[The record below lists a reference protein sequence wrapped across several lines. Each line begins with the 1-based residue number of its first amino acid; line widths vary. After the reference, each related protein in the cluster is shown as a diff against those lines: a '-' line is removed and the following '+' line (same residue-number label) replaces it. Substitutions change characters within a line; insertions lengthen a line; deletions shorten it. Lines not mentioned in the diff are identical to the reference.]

1 MNPRKITYADKYVLL
16 IESSGNMRATIVQ
29 MLRQLGVVNIKPVTV
44 NAQVLELIQ
53 EERFDIVLLGH
64 NASDKVTGIQLLE
77 EARYRNYMR
86 PSTGWIFMTSDASQQ
101 VILHAIDSN
110 PDYLLTKPFTVEE
123 LKHRIDA
130 LIVRKQLLKEV
141 DEAVERGDLEN
152 AVKACDQISVTDPS
166 YDFVQRYKGRLLLQ
180 LKRPSE
186 ALSLLQERYWQNADK
201 DTGLL
206 IAQALLA
213 LKQPEAAIQQLQEL
227 TEQHPLL
234 VPALDLL
241 AQAYE
246 MHGDLQQAREVL
258 REATRKS
265 PLGIPRQMELGR
277 IATQTRELSV
287 AEGAFKRSIVLG
299 RSSCYKSPEPY
310 LRLAN
315 IRRLEMQDADADKQV
330 ELHNDL
336 DAILN
341 HAQFSFPKD
350 ESLKVKS
357 LLIRSQ
363 TYRDLGK
370 QVKADGLQREAEKV
384 NAQLTAPLDLS
395 REAILL
401 SGDVVPVLEETSE
414 QADQTTNR
422 VPYDEALSDK
432 MNRMAIRHYMA
443 GKTVLAVRCLNMAIE
458 YNPSNSAAILNLAQL
473 YLELARDQQDRREER
488 LLMVKRFLK
497 LSLKLSLSEIAKI
510 RQQELVDHLRKSID
524 SLPKASL
531 GVLLR

>member
-1 MNPRKITYADKYVLL
+1 
-16 IESSGNMRATIVQ
+16 MRATIVQ
-29 MLRQLGVVNIKPVTV
+29 MLRQLGVINIKPVTV
-44 NAQVLELIQ
+44 NARVLEIIQ

-130 LIVRKQLLKEV
+130 LIVRKQLMHEV
-141 DEAVERGDLEN
+141 DEAVERGDLEA
-152 AVKACDQISVTDPS
+152 AVKACDKVSVTDPS
-166 YDFVQRYKGRLLLQ
+166 YDFVQRYKGKLLLQ
-180 LKRPSE
+180 LKRAGE
-186 ALSLLQERYWQNADK
+186 ALNLLQERFWQNADK

-206 IAQALLA
+206 IAEALLA
-213 LKQPEAAIQQLQEL
+213 QKQPEAAIQQLQEL
-227 TEQHPLL
+227 TENYPLL

-241 AQAYE
+241 AHAFE
-246 MHGDLQQAREVL
+246 MNGDLQQARDVL
-258 REATRKS
+258 HEATRKS

-277 IATQTRELSV
+277 VATQTRTLSL

-299 RSSCYKSPEPY
+299 RSSCYRSPEPY

-315 IRRLEMQDADADKQV
+315 VRRLEMQDADQDRQI

-336 DAILN
+336 DALLN

-370 QVKADGLQREAEKV
+370 QVKADGLQREAEKL
-384 NAQLTAPLDLS
+384 NTRLPEPIDLA
-395 REAILL
+395 REALIL
-401 SGDVVPVLEETSE
+401 SGDGVPVLEAVPEHTE
-414 QADQTTNR
+414 VKTR
-422 VPYDEALSDK
+422 LPYDEALSDK

-443 GKTVLAVRCLNMAIE
+443 GKYAQAMRCLNMALE
-458 YNPSNSAAILNLAQL
+458 YNPSNGSALLNLAQL
-473 YLELARDQQDRREER
+473 YLEVARDQPDRREER
-488 LLMVKRFLK
+488 LTMVKRFLK
-497 LSLKLSLSEIAKI
+497 LSLKIQLSEIALI
-510 RQQELVDHLRKSID
+510 RQHELVEQLRKPLN
-524 SLPKASL
+524 SLSKGSL

>member
-1 MNPRKITYADKYVLL
+1 
-16 IESSGNMRATIVQ
+16 MRATIVQ

-44 NAQVLELIQ
+44 NARVLELIQ

-64 NASDKVTGIQLLE
+64 NATDKVTGIQLLE
-77 EARYRNYMR
+77 EARFRNYMR

-141 DEAVERGDLEN
+141 DEAVESGDLET
-152 AVKACDQISVTDPS
+152 AIKACDHISANDPS

-180 LKRPSE
+180 TKRADE
-186 ALSLLQERYWQNADK
+186 ALTLLQERYWQNADK

-206 IAQALLA
+206 LAQALLA

-227 TEQHPLL
+227 IEHYPLL
-234 VPALDLL
+234 VPGLDLL

-246 MHGDLQQAREVL
+246 MHGDLQLARDTL
-258 REATRKS
+258 HEATRKS

-277 IATQTRELSV
+277 IATQTRTLKV

-299 RSSCYKSPEPY
+299 RSSCYQSAEPY

-315 IRRLEMQDADADKQV
+315 VRRLEMLDADKDKQI

-336 DAILN
+336 DALLN
-341 HAQFSFPKD
+341 HAQFCFPKD
-350 ESLKVKS
+350 EALKVKV
-357 LLIRSQ
+357 LLLRSQ

-370 QVKADGLQREAEKV
+370 TVKADGLQREAEKV
-384 NAQLTAPLDLS
+384 NSQLSELIDLG
-395 REAILL
+395 RELLIL
-401 SGDVVPVLEETSE
+401 SGDSVPVLEEVSE
-414 QADQTTNR
+414 STDEKST

-443 GKTVLAVRCLNMAIE
+443 GKYVEAMRCLNMAVE
-458 YNPSNSAAILNLAQL
+458 YNPANGAAILNLAQL
-473 YLELARDQQDRREER
+473 YFEVARDYEDKREKR
-488 LLMVKRFLK
+488 LTMVKRFLK
-497 LSLKLSLSEIAKI
+497 LSLKIELSEIAKI
-510 RQQELVDHLRKSID
+510 RQGELVEYLRKPID
-524 SLPKASL
+524 SVPKGSL

>member
-1 MNPRKITYADKYVLL
+1 
-16 IESSGNMRATIVQ
+16 MRATIVQ

-44 NAQVLELIQ
+44 NSQVLALIQ

-77 EARYRNYMR
+77 EARFRNYMR

-130 LIVRKQLLKEV
+130 LIVRKQLLRDV
-141 DEAVERGDLEN
+141 DEAVERGDLLS
-152 AVKACDQISVTDPS
+152 AVTACDYISVTDPA
-166 YDFVQRYKGRLLLQ
+166 YDFAQRYKGRLLLQ
-180 LKRPSE
+180 LNKPDE
-186 ALSLLQERYWQNADK
+186 ALNVLQERFWQNADK

-206 IAQALLA
+206 ISQALIA
-213 LKQPEAAIQQLQEL
+213 LNQPDAAIQQLQEL
-227 TEQHPLL
+227 IESHPLL

-241 AQAYE
+241 ARAYE
-246 MHGDLQQAREVL
+246 INGDLQRAREAL
-258 REATRKS
+258 HEASRKS

-277 IATQTRELSV
+277 VATETRALSIAES
-287 AEGAFKRSIVLG
+287 AFKRSIVLG
-299 RSSCYKSPEPY
+299 RSSCYRSPDPY
-310 LRLAN
+310 LRLAT
-315 IRRLEMQDADADKQV
+315 IRRLEMQDADKDKQI

-336 DAILN
+336 DALLN

-350 ESLKVKS
+350 ASLKVRS

-370 QVKADGLQREAEKV
+370 QVTADGFQRDAEKL
-384 NAQLTAPLDLS
+384 NAQLEQPIDLT
-395 REAILL
+395 REALIL
-401 SGDVVPVLEETSE
+401 SGDSLPAIEETPE
-414 QADQTTNR
+414 KVQVKTR
-422 VPYDEALSDK
+422 LPYDEALSDK

-443 GKTVLAVRCLNMAIE
+443 GKYAQAMRCLNMSIE
-458 YNPSNSAAILNLAQL
+458 YNPTNGAAILNLAQL
-473 YLELARDQQDRREER
+473 YLEVARDQQDRREER
-488 LLMVKRFLK
+488 VTMVKRFVK
-497 LSLKLSLSEIAKI
+497 LSLKVQLTEIAKI
-510 RQQELVDHLRKSID
+510 RQHELVDSLRCSID
-524 SLPKASL
+524 TLPKGSL

>member
-1 MNPRKITYADKYVLL
+1 MNLRKIIYADKYVLL

-29 MLRQLGVVNIKPVTV
+29 MLRQLGVLNIKPVTV

-53 EERFDIVLLGH
+53 QERFDIVLLGH

-123 LKHRIDA
+123 LKNRIDA
-130 LIVRKQLLKEV
+130 LILRKQLLREV
-141 DEAVERGDLEN
+141 DEAVEQGQLDM
-152 AVKACDQISVTDPS
+152 AVAACDKIPVTDSS

-180 LKRPSE
+180 LNRAHD
-186 ALSLLQERYWQNADK
+186 ALTLLQERYWQNADK

-227 TEQHPLL
+227 TDQHPLL
-234 VPALDLL
+234 VPAFDLL
-241 AQAYE
+241 AHAYE
-246 MHGDLQQAREVL
+246 MHGDLTQAREVL

-277 IATQTRELSV
+277 IATQTRELSL
-287 AEGAFKRSIVLG
+287 AEGAFKRSIALG

-315 IRRLEMQDADADKQV
+315 VRRLEMQDADADRQI
-330 ELHNDL
+330 ELQNDQ

-350 ESLKVKS
+350 ESLKIKA
-357 LLIRSQ
+357 LLVRSH

-370 QVKADGLQREAEKV
+370 QVKADGLQREAEKL
-384 NAQLTAPLDLS
+384 NAQLNQPLDLN
-395 REAILL
+395 REALLL
-401 SGDVVPVLEETSE
+401 SGDSVPLLEAVTES
-414 QADQTTNR
+414 QDQTNA
-422 VPYDEALSDK
+422 VAYDEALSDK

-443 GKTVLAVRCLNMAIE
+443 GKLIQAMRCLNMAIE
-458 YNPSNSAAILNLAQL
+458 YNPGNSAAILNLAQL
-473 YLELARDQQDRREER
+473 YLELARDQQERRQER

-497 LSLKLSLSEIAKI
+497 LSLKLSLSEMARI
-510 RQQELVDHLRKSID
+510 RQQELID
-524 SLPKASL
+524 YLKKTPESLPRASL

>member
-1 MNPRKITYADKYVLL
+1 MNPRKITYADKHVLL

-29 MLRQLGVVNIKPVTV
+29 MLRQLGVANIKPVTV
-44 NAQVLELIQ
+44 NARVLEIIQ

-130 LIVRKQLLKEV
+130 LIVRKQLLKDV
-141 DEAVERGDLEN
+141 DEAVERGDLKT
-152 AVKACDQISVTDPS
+152 ALSACDQVSVTDPS
-166 YDFVQRYKGRLLLQ
+166 YDFAQRYKGRLLLQ
-180 LKRPSE
+180 LKRADE
-186 ALSLLQERYWQNADK
+186 ALNLLQERYWQNSDK

-213 LKQPEAAIQQLQEL
+213 LKQADAAIQQLQEL
-227 TEQHPLL
+227 IENHPLL

-246 MHGDLQQAREVL
+246 MNGDLQQARDVL
-258 REATRKS
+258 HEAARKS

-277 IATQTRELSV
+277 IATQTRTLNL

-315 IRRLEMQDADADKQV
+315 IRRLEMQDADKDKQI

-336 DAILN
+336 DALLN

-363 TYRDLGK
+363 TYKDLGK
-370 QVKADGLQREAEKV
+370 QVKADGLQREAEKL
-384 NAQLTAPLDLS
+384 NAQLPEPIDLA

-401 SGDVVPVLEETSE
+401 SGDAVPVLEEMPE
-414 QADQTTNR
+414 QTEAKTR
-422 VPYDEALSDK
+422 LPYDEVLSDK

-443 GKTVLAVRCLNMAIE
+443 GKYIQAMRCLNMAAE
-458 YNPSNSAAILNLAQL
+458 YNPTNTAAILNLAQL
-473 YLELARDQQDRREER
+473 YLEIARDQQERREER
-488 LLMVKRFLK
+488 LTMVKRFIK
-497 LSLKLSLSEIAKI
+497 LSLKMQLSEIAQI
-510 RQQELVDHLRKSID
+510 RQHELVDHLRKPID
-524 SLPKASL
+524 SLPKGSL

>member
-1 MNPRKITYADKYVLL
+1 
-16 IESSGNMRATIVQ
+16 MRATIVQ

-44 NAQVLELIQ
+44 NARVLEIIQ

-64 NASDKVTGIQLLE
+64 NASDKITGIQLLE
-77 EARYRNYMR
+77 EARFRNYMK

-130 LIVRKQLLKEV
+130 LIVRKQLLREV
-141 DEAVERGDLEN
+141 DEAVERGDLET
-152 AVKACDQISVTDPS
+152 AISACDRISVTDPS

-180 LKRPSE
+180 LKRTGE
-186 ALSLLQERYWQNADK
+186 ALNLLQERYWQNADK
-201 DTGLL
+201 DTGIL

-213 LKQPEAAIQQLQEL
+213 QRQPEAAIQQLQEL
-227 TEQHPLL
+227 VDSHPLL

-246 MHGDLQQAREVL
+246 MNGDLQQARDVL
-258 REATRKS
+258 QEAARKS

-277 IATQTRELSV
+277 IATQTRTLNL

-299 RSSCYKSPEPY
+299 RSSCYKTPEPY

-315 IRRLEMQDADADKQV
+315 IRRLEMQDADQDRQI

-350 ESLKVKS
+350 EALKVKS
-357 LLIRSQ
+357 LLIKSQ

-370 QVKADGLQREAEKV
+370 QVKADGLQREAEKL
-384 NAQLTAPLDLS
+384 NSNLPEPIDMA
-395 REAILL
+395 REALIL
-401 SGDVVPVLEETSE
+401 SGDAVPILEAAPESTETN
-414 QADQTTNR
+414 TR
-422 VPYDEALSDK
+422 VAYDEALSDK

-443 GKTVLAVRCLNMAIE
+443 GKYAQAMRCLNMAIE
-458 YNPSNSAAILNLAQL
+458 YNPNNGAAILNLAQL
-473 YLELARDQQDRREER
+473 YLEVARDQFDRREER
-488 LLMVKRFLK
+488 ITMVKRFLK
-497 LSLKLSLSEIAKI
+497 LSLKMSLSEIAKI
-510 RQQELVDHLRKSID
+510 RQQELVDHLRKPID
-524 SLPKASL
+524 SLQKGSL